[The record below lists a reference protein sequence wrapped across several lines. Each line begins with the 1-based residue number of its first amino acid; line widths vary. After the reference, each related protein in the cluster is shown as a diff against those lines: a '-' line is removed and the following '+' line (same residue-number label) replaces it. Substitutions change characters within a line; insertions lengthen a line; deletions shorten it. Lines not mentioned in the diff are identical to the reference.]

1 MKGIKLLILVVI
13 VLSLFQF
20 NLYSLITSRVEGVVK
35 DKETNLLLKD
45 VVVGLFV
52 YKGVV
57 SFATAKTKTDENG
70 YFVFNDLRKGE
81 YFVGCFKEG
90 YASFSPSYLASEI
103 NPKKHLSLFYLK
115 EGQIKY
121 FEIEM
126 GKGGKLKIIINKKDE
141 NGISGFKGIE
151 FLVSKK
157 SYRDDSRT
165 KFFWNQ
171 VCQVETDENGIIIVD
186 GLFPG
191 EVYSV
196 SARSIKVDGFP
207 GFSKEALIKK
217 NETVEIT
224 HLYDYTDKTGI
235 YGNITFSNKPLIYSG
250 IVLVNLTKNK
260 SITDLDITHKS
271 EYFFRNLEPGSYKLY
286 IYFTY
291 ENEKGKRREISALV
305 EKDKT
310 TIVNLNL

>member
-1 MKGIKLLILVVI
+1 MKGIKFFVLVVI
-13 VLSLFQF
+13 ILSLFQL

-35 DKETNLLLKD
+35 DKETNLPLKD

-103 NPKKHLSLFYLK
+103 NPKEHLSLFYLK

-126 GKGGKLKIIINKKDE
+126 KKGGKIKIIINKKDE

-151 FLVSKK
+151 FFISKK
-157 SYRDDSRT
+157 SYRDDLRT
-165 KFFWNQ
+165 DFFWNQ
-171 VCQVETDENGIIIVD
+171 VCQVKTDDTGIIIVD

-191 EVYSV
+191 EVYNV
-196 SARSIKVDGFP
+196 WANSIKVDGFP
-207 GFSKEALIKK
+207 RFSQEVLIKK
-217 NETVEIT
+217 NETVEVT
-224 HLYDYTDKTGI
+224 HLYDYTDETGI
-235 YGNITFSNKPLIYSG
+235 KVIIEYGTKPVEFLSLDLAKIKFMSTINCNK
-250 IVLVNLTKNK
+250 NEK
-260 SITDLDITHKS
+260 
-271 EYFFRNLEPGSYKLY
+271 EYFFRNLEPCNYTLY
-286 IYFTY
+286 VYFSY
-291 ENEKGKRREISALV
+291 ENEDMKKKIFPLLV
-305 EKDKT
+305 EKNKT
-310 TIVNLNL
+310 TILNLNF